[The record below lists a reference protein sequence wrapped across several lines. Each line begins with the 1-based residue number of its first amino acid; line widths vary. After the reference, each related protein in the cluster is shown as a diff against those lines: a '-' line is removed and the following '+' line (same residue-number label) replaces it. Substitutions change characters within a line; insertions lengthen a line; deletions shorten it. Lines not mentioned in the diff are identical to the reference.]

1 MEEQINTF
9 LGDYENRLIWKFN
22 EINGNR
28 KFMYGENDEL
38 RETFYVFYKND
49 DEYFIDI
56 GCCFEYGDFD
66 YGRFDFFGYGFEITR
81 KIKLEPNIYKSIFK
95 ELNSIAYIFGNYI
108 DDYEILNE
116 DRWIENYE
124 SIKKDN
130 KVIWYTMNKD
140 VCFINNDEKIK
151 FIGAYIETL
160 YIDDI

>member
-28 KFMYGENDEL
+28 KFMYGENDKL
-38 RETFYVFYKND
+38 RETFYVFYKNN

-56 GCCFEYGDFD
+56 GCCFEYGDFEF
-66 YGRFDFFGYGFEITR
+66 GRFDFFGYGFEITR
-81 KIKLEPNIYKSIFK
+81 KIKLEPDIYGSIFK

-116 DRWIENYE
+116 DGWITNYE
-124 SIKKDN
+124 SMKKDN

-151 FIGAYIETL
+151 FIDAFIKTL
-160 YIDDI
+160 YIVDV

>member
-1 MEEQINTF
+1 MKELINDIINT
-9 LGDYENRLIWKFN
+9 YKNPLIWKF
-22 EINGNR
+22 IDIDGNR

-38 RETFYVFYKND
+38 RETFYVFYKNN

-56 GCCFEYGDFD
+56 GCCSEYGDFD
-66 YGRFDFFGYGFEITR
+66 YGRFDLFGYEFEITR
-81 KIKLEPNIYKSIFK
+81 QIKLEPNIYGSIFK

-116 DRWIENYE
+116 DGYIENYE

-151 FIGAYIETL
+151 FIEAYIETL
-160 YIDDI
+160 